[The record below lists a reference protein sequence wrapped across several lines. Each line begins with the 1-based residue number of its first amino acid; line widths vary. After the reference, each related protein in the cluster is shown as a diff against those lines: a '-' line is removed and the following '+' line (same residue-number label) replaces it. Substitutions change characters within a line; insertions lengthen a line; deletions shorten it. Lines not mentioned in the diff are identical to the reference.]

1 MSPNFSEQAP
11 TCMTQLVKKFC
22 EALLKFQANSK
33 DSWDGGITCPYCK
46 CIHGRAGDAIFP
58 LYFVYLQ
65 SKEEKFLVAARK
77 LVAYTQRTQL
87 PDGSW
92 TSHEMGTWKGT
103 TVFKLLS
110 LIHAYDILD
119 RQGMTEDTSCLK
131 AMITRAAQWTSAVF
145 GEELIENNVNY
156 FVTSALVLEWA
167 SRILDVPE
175 YAVQGKKLITK
186 YGLGNLNRDGFLLG
200 ETTKKSIT
208 PVDIGYN
215 LDMSLGVMAEYAL
228 LTGNEMVKAETVRA
242 LRAHVQFVY
251 PDGSIDNSFGCRN
264 YKWTLFGSKTAH
276 GSQIA
281 LCLLCDVDPVFAR
294 AAMLNTQYLQS
305 LCSSDYLIGYGPD
318 YWNYYQLGCIHST
331 FNRADALAIAL
342 TYGKTPSSLAVKI
355 PTEECFGARHYP
367 SLNVTHVRTAHLM
380 ATISAFATHNSPTGG
395 SLSYLWSGRVGPVQV
410 GCVTEYDREDEPQN
424 IPEYPI
430 PYGGTTTPRME
441 VLRGGRKFSNLF
453 EYEAR
458 LNTQKVEGMV
468 MVKAQGRL
476 KREGISTLEDSG
488 LWYAIDYTFGDD
500 WVEKIYQFD
509 LQSACEKISV
519 IEPIV
524 CSTHSSYLM
533 AGRNIKIV
541 ASKGEIEITSES
553 QGLTFQED
561 VSFHRVLSVFP
572 SVACL
577 PLTWHCENV
586 KAGVYE
592 HRIRIKT
599 SYLTSGEMS

>member
-1 MSPNFSEQAP
+1 MYSHMS
-11 TCMTQLVKKFC
+11 QLVMKFC
-22 EALLKFQANSK
+22 EALLEAQVNSE

-58 LYFVYLQ
+58 MYFVYLH
-65 SKEEKFLVAARK
+65 SKQEKFLTAARK

-87 PDGSW
+87 YDGSW

-119 RQGMTEDTSCLK
+119 RQGMTEDALNLK
-131 AMITRAAQWTSAVF
+131 AMIAKAAQWTSTVF
-145 GEELIENNVNY
+145 GEEIIENNVNY
-156 FVTSALVLEWA
+156 FVTSALVLEWS
-167 SRILDVPE
+167 SRILGVPE
-175 YAVQGKKLITK
+175 YALQGKKLIAK

-200 ETTKKSIT
+200 ESTKKSIT
-208 PVDIGYN
+208 SVDIGYN
-215 LDMSLGVMAEYAL
+215 LDLSLGVMAEYAL
-228 LTGNEMVKAETVRA
+228 LTGSEVVKAETVRA

-251 PDGSIDNSFGCRN
+251 PDGSIDNSFGCRSC
-264 YKWTLFGSKTAH
+264 KWTLFGSKTAH

-294 AAMLNTQYLQS
+294 AAELNVKYLEGLLS
-305 LCSSDYLIGYGPD
+305 PDYLIGYGPD

-342 TYGKTPSSLAVKI
+342 TYGRKPSTLAVKI
-355 PTEECFGARHYP
+355 PTEEFFGGRHYT
-367 SLNVTHVRTAHLM
+367 SLNVTHVRTEHIM
-380 ATISAFATHNSPTGG
+380 ATISAFATHNAPTGG
-395 SLSYLWSGRVGPVQV
+395 SLSYLWSDQAGPVQV

-430 PYGGTTTPRME
+430 PYGGPTTPRME
-441 VLRGGRKFSNLF
+441 ALIGGRNFSNLY
-453 EYEAR
+453 EYEAA
-458 LNTQKVEGMV
+458 LDTHENEGKV
-468 MVKAQGRL
+468 MVRAQGRL
-476 KREGISTLEDSG
+476 RSKETSAWEDSG
-488 LWYAIDYTFGDD
+488 LWYSIDYIFGDD
-500 WVEKIYQFD
+500 WVEKVYRFD
-509 LQSACEKISV
+509 LQSDCKKLSV

-524 CSTHSSYLM
+524 CSPRSQYFMTGST
-533 AGRNIKIV
+533 IKI
-541 ASKGEIEITSES
+541 ATSKAEIEIASES
-553 QGLTFQED
+553 QGFVFQKD
-561 VSFHRVLSVFP
+561 VSFRRILSVFP

-577 PLTWHCENV
+577 PLTWVRENV

-599 SYLTSGEMS
+599 SYLKSGEIS